1 MVIKVCHKGRIKN
14 MKNKKQQKLK
24 NKKRKVKI
32 KIKIKAM
39 TSKK

>member
-1 MVIKVCHKGRIKN
+1 MVVIKVYHKGRIKS

-24 NKKRKVKI
+24 RKKRKV